1 VLREVAQTTPS
12 VVAPSVP
19 AKTSRRFAWMRS
31 RIFIAVVLAVG
42 VYLVDVAAPISA
54 SGGDTLWSV
63 PVAYSVVH
71 HRNVYLDE
79 FPNLLASTKVH
90 TRVVHGH
97 RVFLFPWGPSVVS
110 APLVAG
116 YDAWLHLR
124 GSSLREYLNSHFA
137 PADLE
142 IRLASFYVALSTA
155 LLFLLVLRR
164 VKRLWLALFVS
175 VAFAFGTSM
184 FSEISRALWSH
195 APSVFLLVTALF
207 LLQIFEDHP
216 EWRDPHLTGRGALV
230 AGACGFAL
238 GLGYFVRPTDLVPMV
253 VLVVAIALR
262 RMTAGLA
269 ALAGAAIPLAGMLTL
284 NLIALGKP
292 LQGYYEFN
300 RARPSGTYVV
310 ALAGNLVSPARGLF
324 VWSPFLL
331 LALPAA
337 VRAVRHPRRDRV
349 LTVCCVVIV
358 LHWLAIAS
366 LRPWWAGWSVGP
378 RLFSDVLP
386 FFVLLVADTLTR
398 LPRWSTDRRTF
409 ALYAGVGVLVAFSFF
424 THIRA
429 ATHESVPAWNAT
441 PLDVDTHSDRPW
453 DWSDPQFLR

>member
-1 VLREVAQTTPS
+1 VRGFL
-12 VVAPSVP
+12 
-19 AKTSRRFAWMRS
+19 RS
-31 RIFIAVVLAVG
+31 RFFVAALLAVV
-42 VYLVDVAAPISA
+42 VYAADVAAPISA

-79 FPNLLASTKVH
+79 FPDLLASSKVH
-90 TRVVHGH
+90 TRVLHGH

-110 APLVAG
+110 APLVAA
-116 YDAWLHLR
+116 YDGWLHLR
-124 GSSLREYLNSHFA
+124 GSSLREYLHSHFA

-142 IRLASFYVALSTA
+142 IKLASFYVALTTA
-155 LLFLLVLRR
+155 LLFLLLLRR
-164 VKRLWLALFVS
+164 LKRLWLALFLS

-195 APSVFLLVTALF
+195 APSVLFLVIALF

-216 EWRDPHLTGRGALV
+216 EWRETRLSGRGALV

-238 GLGYFVRPTDLVPMV
+238 GLGYFVRPTDLVPLV
-253 VLVVAIALR
+253 VLVVALALR
-262 RMTAGLA
+262 RWTAGLA
-269 ALAGAAIPLAGMLTL
+269 AVAGAAIPLAGMLAL
-284 NLIALGKP
+284 NLHALGKP

-337 VRAVRHPRRDRV
+337 VRTVRHPGRDRV
-349 LTVCCVVIV
+349 LSVCCVVIV
-358 LHWLAIAS
+358 LHWLSIAS

-386 FFVLLVADTLTR
+386 FFMLLVAATFDR
-398 LPRWSTDRRTF
+398 LPRWSTDRRTVVLWGSV
-409 ALYAGVGVLVAFSFF
+409 ALLVAFSFF
-424 THIRA
+424 THIRG
-429 ATHESVPAWNAT
+429 ATHESVPAWNAK
-441 PLDVDTHSDRPW
+441 PLNVDKHSDRPW

>member
-1 VLREVAQTTPS
+1 VRGFL
-12 VVAPSVP
+12 
-19 AKTSRRFAWMRS
+19 RS
-31 RIFIAVVLAVG
+31 RFFVAALLAVL
-42 VYLVDVAAPISA
+42 VYAVDVAAPISA

-63 PVAYSVVH
+63 PVSYSVVH
-71 HRNVYLDE
+71 HHNVYLDE

-90 TRVVHGH
+90 TRVVRGH

-110 APLVAG
+110 APLVAA
-116 YDAWLHLR
+116 YDGWLHLR

-142 IRLASFYVALSTA
+142 IKLASFYVALTTA
-155 LLFLLVLRR
+155 LLFLLLFRR
-164 VKRLWLALFVS
+164 LKRLWLALFLS

-195 APSVFLLVTALF
+195 APSVLLLIAALY

-216 EWRDPHLTGRGALV
+216 EWRDARLTRQGALV

-238 GLGYFVRPTDLVPMV
+238 GLGYFVRPTDLVPLV
-253 VLVVAIALR
+253 VLIAALALR
-262 RMTAGLA
+262 RWTAGVA
-269 ALAGAAIPLAGMLTL
+269 ALVGAAIPLTGMLAL
-284 NLIALGKP
+284 NLSVLGKP

-337 VRAVRHPRRDRV
+337 VRAVRHPGRDRV
-349 LTVCCVVIV
+349 LSVCCVVIL
-358 LHWLAIAS
+358 LHWLSIAS

-386 FFVLLVADTLTR
+386 FFMLLVGETFAR
-398 LPRWSTDRRTF
+398 LPRWSTDRRTV
-409 ALYAGVGVLVAFSFF
+409 ALWSGVALLVAFSFF
-424 THIRA
+424 THIRG
-429 ATHESVPAWNAT
+429 ATHESVPAWNAK
-441 PLDVDTHSDRPW
+441 PLDVDQHSDRPW